1 MRTKTSSYGQVS
13 PPNDWLVSRAPT
25 ELDEN
30 WPRREALEC
39 ERAAKQLKGSYHLK
53 SSCDKPIEGL

>member
-39 ERAAKQLKGSYHLK
+39 ERAAKQ
-53 SSCDKPIEGL
+53 P